1 MAHDLHGGLV
11 PIAGIVVEIE
21 GKLFSAFDF
30 PCAEGH
36 GLADVTHTY
45 IFLLLVIMV
54 ERFSTGAKEL
64 NDGMLTPIIS
74 NNH

>member
-11 PIAGIVVEIE
+11 PIARIVVEIE

-45 IFLLLVIMV
+45 IFYC
-54 ERFSTGAKEL
+54 
-64 NDGMLTPIIS
+64 
-74 NNH
+74 

>member
-45 IFLLLVIMV
+45 IFLMLVIMV

-64 NDGMLTPIIS
+64 NDDMLTPIIP

>member
-11 PIAGIVVEIE
+11 PIAGIVVKIE
-21 GKLFSAFDF
+21 GQLFSAFDF

-45 IFLLLVIMV
+45 IF
-54 ERFSTGAKEL
+54 
-64 NDGMLTPIIS
+64 
-74 NNH
+74 

>member
-11 PIAGIVVEIE
+11 PIAWVVVEIE

-45 IFLLLVIMV
+45 IFLLLIIFV
-54 ERFSTGAKEL
+54 ERSSTGAKEL
-64 NDGMLTPIIS
+64 NDVMLIPIIH

>member
-11 PIAGIVVEIE
+11 PITWVVVEIE

-36 GLADVTHTY
+36 GLADVTHNG
-45 IFLLLVIMV
+45 ILIIVDNHGGAFLHGCKG
-54 ERFSTGAKEL
+54 TQ
-64 NDGMLTPIIS
+64 
-74 NNH
+74 

>member
-11 PIAGIVVEIE
+11 PIARIVVEIE

-36 GLADVTHTY
+36 GFADVTHTY
-45 IFLLLVIMV
+45 ILLLVIMV
-54 ERFSTGAKEL
+54 ERFSTGAKKL
-64 NDGMLTPIIS
+64 NDDMLIPIIH

>member
-1 MAHDLHGGLV
+1 ML
-11 PIAGIVVEIE
+11 E
-21 GKLFSAFDF
+21 
-30 PCAEGH
+30 
-36 GLADVTHTY
+36 
-45 IFLLLVIMV
+45 IMV